1 MNRSVD
7 SAAGP
12 PGAPTEA
19 SDVVIVGGGVMGA
32 ATACFLARDHGLRVA
47 VLERDPLYR
56 RASSALSAS
65 SIRQQFSTPINIAL
79 SAWSVDFLRRLED
92 ELSVPGQAPP
102 AIGLVE
108 PGYLYLATEAGAQT
122 LADNHTLQRQAGA
135 EVALLSAA
143 QLQQRF
149 AWLNVEGVVT
159 GSLGLRGEGWFDGP
173 ALHQAFRRKA
183 VACGVRFVAAEAVG
197 FETASGH
204 RSTDHATV
212 QTVVGRDGRRF
223 AAGAVVLTAGAW
235 SGPLAARLGVSLPVS
250 ARKRDVFVLDSPA
263 APLAGCPL
271 VIDPSGVWFR
281 PEGRGFIA
289 GAPPRPLGAGG
300 PGDPDE
306 PPLEAIDHALFDEVI
321 WPALAHRVPAFEA
334 LRVRSAWAGYYEM
347 NTFDHNGLAGPLPG
361 WANAY
366 TACGFSGHG
375 MQQAPAVGSALAA
388 LIAGGTSTAP
398 SLDELHPRRVS
409 EGRRIVE
416 RNII

>member
-1 MNRSVD
+1 MT
-7 SAAGP
+7 P
-12 PGAPTEA
+12 
-19 SDVVIVGGGVMGA
+19 DVLIVGGGVMGA
-32 ATACFLARDHGLRVA
+32 ATACFLARDHGLSVT

-65 SIRQQFSTPINIAL
+65 SIRQQFSTPVNIAL
-79 SAWSVDFLRRLED
+79 SAWSVAFLRRLED
-92 ELSVPGQAPP
+92 ELSVEGEPPP

-108 PGYLYLATEAGAQT
+108 PGYLYLATEGGAEV
-122 LADNHTLQRQAGA
+122 LADNHAVQRASGA
-135 EVALLSAA
+135 EVALLSAHE
-143 QLQQRF
+143 LRQRF
-149 AWLNVEGVVT
+149 PWLNAEGLVA

-183 VACGVRFVAAEAVG
+183 IACGARFVATEVVG
-197 FETASGH
+197 FETASGQ
-204 RSTDHATV
+204 RSTDRATV
-212 QTVVGRDGRRF
+212 QTVVGHDGRRF

-235 SGPLAARLGVSLPVS
+235 SRPLAAHLGVHLPVS

-289 GAPPRPLGAGG
+289 GAPPRPAEAGG

-398 SLDELHPRRVS
+398 SLDELHPRRVA

>member
-1 MNRSVD
+1 MT
-7 SAAGP
+7 P
-12 PGAPTEA
+12 
-19 SDVVIVGGGVMGA
+19 DVLIVGGGVMGA
-32 ATACFLARDHGLRVA
+32 ATACFLARDHGLSVT
-47 VLERDPLYR
+47 VLERDPLYQ

-65 SIRQQFSTPINIAL
+65 SIRQQFSTPVNIAL
-79 SAWSVDFLRRLED
+79 SAWSIAFLRRLED
-92 ELSVPGQAPP
+92 ELSVEGEPPP

-108 PGYLYLATEAGAQT
+108 PGYLYLTTEAGAQT
-122 LADNHTLQRQAGA
+122 LADNHALQRQAGA

-143 QLQQRF
+143 QLHQRF
-149 AWLNVEGVVT
+149 AWLNVEGLVT

-183 VACGVRFVAAEAVG
+183 MACGARFVAAEVVG
-197 FETASGH
+197 FETASGQQ
-204 RSTDHATV
+204 STDRATV
-212 QTVVGRDGRRF
+212 QTVVGHDGRRF

-235 SGPLAARLGVSLPVS
+235 SRPLAAHLGVHLPVS

-263 APLAGCPL
+263 APLTDCPL

-289 GAPPRPLGAGG
+289 GAPPRPAEAGG

-366 TACGFSGHG
+366 TASGFSGHG

-388 LIAGGTSTAP
+388 LIAGGASTAP
-398 SLDELHPRRVS
+398 SLDEFHPRRVA
-409 EGRRIVE
+409 EGRPIRE

>member
-1 MNRSVD
+1 
-7 SAAGP
+7 
-12 PGAPTEA
+12 
-19 SDVVIVGGGVMGA
+19 MGA
-32 ATACFLARDHGLRVA
+32 ATACFLARDHGLRVT

-79 SAWSVDFLRRLED
+79 SAWSVDFLRRLGD
-92 ELSVPGQAPP
+92 ELSVPGAAPP

-122 LADNHTLQRQAGA
+122 LADNHALQRQAGA

-149 AWLNVEGVVT
+149 AWLNVEGLVT

-183 VACGVRFVAAEAVG
+183 LACGARFVAAEAVG
-197 FETASGH
+197 FETASGQP
-204 RSTDHATV
+204 STDHATV
-212 QTVVGRDGRRF
+212 QTVVGHDGRRF

-235 SGPLAARLGVSLPVS
+235 SGPLAAQLGVSLPVS
-250 ARKRDVFVLDSPA
+250 AKKRDVFVLDSPA
-263 APLAGCPL
+263 APLADCPL

-289 GAPPRPLGAGG
+289 GAPPRPAEAGG

-306 PPLEAIDHALFDEVI
+306 PPLEAIDHGLFDEVI

-388 LIAGGTSTAP
+388 LIARGTSTAP
-398 SLDELHPRRVS
+398 SLDELQPRRVA
-409 EGRRIVE
+409 EGRHIVE

>member
-1 MNRSVD
+1 MT
-7 SAAGP
+7 P
-12 PGAPTEA
+12 
-19 SDVVIVGGGVMGA
+19 DVLIVGGGVMGA
-32 ATACFLARDHGLRVA
+32 ATACFLARDHGLSVT

-65 SIRQQFSTPINIAL
+65 SIRQQFSTPVNIAL
-79 SAWSVDFLRRLED
+79 SAWSVAFMRRLED
-92 ELSVPGQAPP
+92 ELSVEGEPPP

-108 PGYLYLATEAGAQT
+108 PGYLYLATEGGAEV
-122 LADNHTLQRQAGA
+122 LADNHAVQRASGA
-135 EVALLSAA
+135 EVALLSAHE
-143 QLQQRF
+143 LRQRF
-149 AWLNVEGVVT
+149 PWLNAEGLVA

-183 VACGVRFVAAEAVG
+183 IACGARFVAAEAVA
-197 FETASGH
+197 FETDRGPEDRAGQGSRGGC
-204 RSTDHATV
+204 SVKAVIT
-212 QTVVGRDGRRF
+212 RDGQRF
-223 AAGAVVLTAGAW
+223 AGGAVLLAAGAWTA
-235 SGPLAARLGVSLPVS
+235 PLAAQLGADLPVS
-250 ARKRDVFVLDSPA
+250 GKKRDVFVLDSPA

-289 GAPPRPLGAGG
+289 GAPPRPAEAGG

-398 SLDELHPRRVS
+398 SLDELHPRRVAD
-409 EGRRIVE
+409 GRKIME